1 MKRLTSNKIHRLFL
15 IAILAFASNVA
26 YAQTWKSQVNRLIES
41 SCISCHDESTE
52 TGLNFEELDFDLS
65 NPDTFRQWE
74 KIFDRTHQG
83 EMPPKDETRP
93 EAELLNQALASLKT
107 KLRETNL
114 ASQKTNGRV
123 PSRRLTRLEYEY
135 TLHDLL
141 HIRGDLAKHLPPEN
155 TTSAFDTVG
164 SNQGI
169 SPVHIQSY
177 LQAADVA
184 LDEAIQLGP
193 SPKPAPTLID
203 YQNSKYVNMWTERPL
218 LSGGS
223 TSKMLDDAFV
233 TYETRQ
239 HVAQS
244 NHIGFHFRTPGLYR
258 ITAEAYGYQ
267 AKTPVIFCI
276 YRSSN
281 LQGNAELISAVDL
294 PVGKSRTISI
304 TRYFT
309 PGDYFYP
316 SPADHDSQ
324 ADGRNI
330 YSALGSKFY
339 KGEGLA
345 VKWLKIEGP
354 LETQWP
360 PKSTRQIL
368 KDATFKRRPGYRPA
382 QQFDVELTQ
391 SPHEHIK
398 KTIEHLGPQLFRRPL
413 AKGEVESFLNLA
425 TPSINNQQPLEQ
437 NIRAPLRA
445 MLSSPQFLF
454 HSAEPGQLVDYA
466 LATRLSYFLWKTTPD
481 AELLRLAKEKK
492 LNDPAVLRQQVNRLL
507 DDPKSDRFVHDFL
520 DQWLGLQDID
530 ATTPDKNLY
539 PEYDDI
545 LRQAMLQETR
555 LFFRALI
562 DNNLG
567 ASNLIDSEFTFLN
580 RKLAEHYKIP
590 NIVGEHFRRVD
601 LPKTSVRGGL
611 LTQASILKVTANGTV
626 TSPVKRGSFVL
637 SKLLGTPPSSPPPNV
652 GSVDPDTRGA
662 TTIRETLDK
671 HRNVASCA
679 SCHQHIDPPG
689 FALESFDPI
698 GGYRTNYRSTEKG
711 RRPTKQLLGR
721 NIHEYRI
728 GLPVDAS
735 GVTVDGQQF
744 AGIRKFKNI
753 LLSQTDQV
761 AKNLV
766 SQLMVYSTGGDIQ
779 FADRDEIERIV
790 QETKDQD
797 YPVRT
802 MIHQIV
808 QSPLFRNK

>member
-1 MKRLTSNKIHRLFL
+1 MNSTTTRALVCFL
-15 IAILAFASNVA
+15 LVCATPAFATDLDA
-26 YAQTWKSQVNRLIES
+26 LIKTT
-41 SCISCHDESTE
+41 CMDCHDADTE
-52 TGLNFEELDFDLS
+52 TRLDFTKLAKDFEKA
-65 NPDTFRQWE
+65 DAFRQWV
-74 KIFDRTHQG
+74 KVYDRVKLG
-83 EMPPKDETRP
+83 EMPPP
-93 EAELLNQALASLKT
+93 EEIQPDKAVRDKALSILEGELKQANQRL
-107 KLRETNL
+107 
-114 ASQKTNGRV
+114 QKTIGRV
-123 PSRRLTRLEYEY
+123 PSRRLSRLEYEY

-177 LQAADVA
+177 LQAANIA

-193 SPKPAPTLID
+193 NPKSEPTLID
-203 YQNSKYVNMWTERPL
+203 YQKSKYVNMWTDRPL
-218 LSGGS
+218 RNGGS
-223 TSKMLDDAFV
+223 TSKMTDDAFV

-244 NHIGFHFRTPGLYR
+244 NHMGFQFRTPGFYR

-276 YRSSN
+276 YKSST

-316 SPADHDSQ
+316 TPAEHDTQ

-345 VKWLKIEGP
+345 VKWLKVEGP

-360 PKSTRQIL
+360 PQSTRQIL
-368 KDATFKRRPGYRPA
+368 KDVSYKRRPRYQPA
-382 QQFDVELTQ
+382 QQFDVELSQ
-391 SPHEHIK
+391 SPYEHIK
-398 KTIEHLGPQLFRRPL
+398 NSIEQLGPQLFRRPL
-413 AKGEVESFLNLA
+413 VEGEVESFLNLA
-425 TPSINNQQPLEQ
+425 TPSINSKQPLEQ

-454 HSAEPGQLVDYA
+454 HSGEPGQLDDYA

-481 AELLRLAKEKK
+481 EELLRLAKEKN
-492 LNDPAVLRQQVNRLL
+492 LNDPAVLTQQVNRLL

-530 ATTPDKNLY
+530 ATTPDKRLY

-562 DNNLG
+562 DKNLS
-567 ASNLIDSEFTFLN
+567 ARNLIDSEFIFAN
-580 RKLAEHYKIP
+580 RRLAEHYEIP
-590 NIVGEHFRRVD
+590 NIVGEHFRRVA

-611 LTQASILKVTANGTV
+611 MTQASILKVTANGTI

-637 SKLLGTPPSSPPPNV
+637 SKLLGTPPSPPPLNV
-652 GSVDPDTRGA
+652 DSVDPDTRGA
-662 TTIRETLDK
+662 TTNRETLDK
-671 HRNVASCA
+671 
-679 SCHQHIDPPG
+679 
-689 FALESFDPI
+689 
-698 GGYRTNYRSTEKG
+698 
-711 RRPTKQLLGR
+711 
-721 NIHEYRI
+721 
-728 GLPVDAS
+728 
-735 GVTVDGQQF
+735 
-744 AGIRKFKNI
+744 
-753 LLSQTDQV
+753 
-761 AKNLV
+761 
-766 SQLMVYSTGGDIQ
+766 
-779 FADRDEIERIV
+779 
-790 QETKDQD
+790 
-797 YPVRT
+797 
-802 MIHQIV
+802 
-808 QSPLFRNK
+808 